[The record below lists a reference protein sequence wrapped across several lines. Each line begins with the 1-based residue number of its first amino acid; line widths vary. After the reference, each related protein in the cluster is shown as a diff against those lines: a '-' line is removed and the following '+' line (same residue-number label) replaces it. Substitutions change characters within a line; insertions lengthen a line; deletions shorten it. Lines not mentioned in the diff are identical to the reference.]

1 MQTHQVGMTGMN
13 LVERRPDMVV
23 VVAGGAAAV
32 GDAGSLR
39 DQGLGFFTQAL
50 VHEVPAVDHSGGHRV
65 VTDARPGAR
74 GPGLAGVEAEL
85 FGGAFAEKLHRVAAL
100 DHRDPFGAR
109 ESKFDRA
116 YFAAILF
123 ARALQ
128 PRLTFGVELGLY

>member
-1 MQTHQVGMTGMN
+1 MAGMN
-13 LVERRPDMVV
+13 LFERLPDMAV
-23 VVAGGAAAV
+23 VVAGGAAAE

-74 GPGLAGVEAEL
+74 GPGLAGVDAEL
-85 FGGAFAEKLHRVAAL
+85 FGGAFAEKLHRFAAL
-100 DHRDPFGAR
+100 DHRDSFGDSALQ
-109 ESKFDRA
+109 FDRE

-123 ARALQ
+123 ALELALDWK
-128 PRLTFGVELGLY
+128 RVVEGK